1 MRVWTFIQCKN
12 NVNAWYYMISSQEG
26 IIWYKYG
33 TICCENPLY
42 ESDVPAVTL

>member
-26 IIWYKYG
+26 IIYKYG